1 MLSYLFGIVPGDAFS
16 YYYEIMGLIVLLILG
31 SIVLKNFYKNKVREK
46 DFVFKKL
53 YKKTP
58 GRLLYFSIGLI
69 VLTLVRYEE
78 IPYFSMR
85 IWIYLTIL
93 GLLTY
98 LGFQTYK
105 YIKIYP
111 KERDNYE
118 ARKTVKSEDNS
129 KNQYLPHKKKR

>member
-1 MLSYLFGIVPGDAFS
+1 MLSYLFGTVPGDAFS
-16 YYYEIMGLIVLLILG
+16 YYYEMMALIVLLVLG
-31 SIVLKNFYKNKVREK
+31 SIVLKNIYKNKVRNK

-58 GRLLYFSIGLI
+58 NRLLYFAIGFIFLL
-69 VLTLVRYEE
+69 VLRYEE

-85 IWIYLTIL
+85 IWMYLTSI

-105 YIKIYP
+105 YFKVYP

-129 KNQYLPHKKKR
+129 KNRYLPNK